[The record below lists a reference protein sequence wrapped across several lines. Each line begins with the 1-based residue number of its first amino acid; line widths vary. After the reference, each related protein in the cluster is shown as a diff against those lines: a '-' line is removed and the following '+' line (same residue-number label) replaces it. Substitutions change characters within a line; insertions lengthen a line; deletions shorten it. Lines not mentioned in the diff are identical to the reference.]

1 MKWRNKTMKKR
12 IKCTYCHR
20 VHITNKK
27 GLCSDCTKEIE
38 EKQFLETR
46 IRSNKYQK
54 LEWIVFEF
62 NWDKKNTKHFLQFSE
77 MNHIRQ
83 DDKCY
88 VVIYSLNDLL
98 DIDAML
104 NVFCSINNLEAHK
117 IRADI
122 SNIGLQNRIEV
133 VEIDK
138 IYKEF

>member
-1 MKWRNKTMKKR
+1 MKKR

-20 VHITNKK
+20 VHITNKS
-27 GLCSDCTKEIE
+27 GLCTDCQKEIK

-46 IRSNKYQK
+46 IMLNFFQK

-98 DIDAML
+98 DIESML

-122 SNIGLQNRIEV
+122 SNIGMQNKIQV
-133 VEIDK
+133 VEMEK
-138 IYKEF
+138 YYEKF

>member
-1 MKWRNKTMKKR
+1 MKKR

-27 GLCSDCTKEIE
+27 GLCLDCIKEIE
-38 EKQFLETR
+38 EKQFLEKR
-46 IRSNKYQK
+46 IEQNKNRTHFI
-54 LEWIVFEF
+54 WIVFEF

-77 MNHIRQ
+77 INHIRK

-88 VVIYSLNDLL
+88 IVIYSLNDLL
-98 DIDAML
+98 DIESML
-104 NVFCSINNLEAHK
+104 NIFCSINNLEPHK

>member
-1 MKWRNKTMKKR
+1 MKKR

-20 VHITNKK
+20 VHITNKL
-27 GLCSDCTKEIE
+27 GLCTDCQKEIK

-46 IRSNKYQK
+46 IMLNFFQK

-98 DIDAML
+98 DIDSLL
-104 NVFCSINNLEAHK
+104 NVFYSINNLEPHK

-122 SNIGLQNRIEV
+122 SNIGLQNKIQV
-133 VEIDK
+133 VEMEK
-138 IYKEF
+138 YYEKF

>member
-1 MKWRNKTMKKR
+1 MKKR

-20 VHITNKK
+20 AYITNKK

-38 EKQFLETR
+38 EKGFLETR

-54 LEWIVFEF
+54 LEWMVFEF

-77 MNHIRQ
+77 INHIRQ

-88 VVIYSLNDLL
+88 IVIYSLNDLL
-98 DIDAML
+98 DIESML

-122 SNIGLQNRIEV
+122 SNIGMQNKIQV
-133 VEIDK
+133 VEVEK
-138 IYKEF
+138 YYEKF

>member
-1 MKWRNKTMKKR
+1 MKKR

-20 VHITNKK
+20 VHITNKL
-27 GLCSDCTKEIE
+27 GLCTDCQKEIE

-46 IRSNKYQK
+46 IMLNFFQK

-62 NWDKKNTKHFLQFSE
+62 TWDKKNIKHFLQFSE
-77 MNHIRQ
+77 INHIRQ

-88 VVIYSLNDLL
+88 IVIYSLNDLL
-98 DIDAML
+98 DIESLL
-104 NVFCSINNLEAHK
+104 NVFCSINNLKPHK

-138 IYKEF
+138 IYKEI

>member
-1 MKWRNKTMKKR
+1 MKKR

-20 VHITNKK
+20 AYITNKK

-38 EKQFLETR
+38 EKGFLETR
-46 IRSNKYQK
+46 IMSNRFLK

-88 VVIYSLNDLL
+88 IVIYSLNDLL
-98 DIDAML
+98 DIESML

-117 IRADI
+117 IRTDI

-138 IYKEF
+138 IYKEI

>member
-1 MKWRNKTMKKR
+1 MKKR

-20 VHITNKK
+20 AYITNKK
-27 GLCSDCTKEIE
+27 GLCSDCIKEIE
-38 EKQFLETR
+38 EKGFLETR
-46 IRSNKYQK
+46 IMSNRFLK

-88 VVIYSLNDLL
+88 IVIYSLNDLL
-98 DIDAML
+98 DIESML

-138 IYKEF
+138 IYKEI